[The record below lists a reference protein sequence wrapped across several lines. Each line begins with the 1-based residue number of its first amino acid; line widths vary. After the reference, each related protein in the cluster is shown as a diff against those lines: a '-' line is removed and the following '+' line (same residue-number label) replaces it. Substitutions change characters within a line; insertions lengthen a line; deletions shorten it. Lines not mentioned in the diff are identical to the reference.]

1 MRTPRNLSG
10 TDLIKILSKFGYEVT
25 RQNGSHV
32 RLSRTADNATHHL
45 TVPKHNPLKL
55 GTLSAII
62 STAAENLKI
71 SKEDLLNKEL

>member
-1 MRTPRNLSG
+1 MKTKRNLSG
-10 TDLIKILSKFGYEVT
+10 TDLIKILNKLGYETT

-32 RLSRTADNATHHL
+32 RLSRTADNTTHHL

-62 STAAENLKI
+62 SAAAENLKI
-71 SKEDLLNKEL
+71 SKEDILK